1 MGVKGQPGRQLRDEM
16 LSVGE
21 VAAESDASRTE
32 PERAA
37 DAPGKERATM
47 SRSALFDRVGA
58 LVMILDLEGRI
69 YWFNR
74 VCEDATG
81 LSFLDV
87 WGKHVWDVLPISEG
101 ADIVK
106 DALESVQR
114 GGVAPAYESRLETRE
129 GSPKIIYWSTAPLL
143 DGEGAVGHVVG
154 VGIDITE
161 RQLAEEALRTSEEQY
176 RRLVE
181 SSPDAILVHH
191 HGTIVFANRAG
202 AMLLGASDPGE
213 IIGKP
218 VLDFVHPDHRE
229 IVETRLEKIF
239 QHDTELALIEDKLVR
254 LDGSVVSVDAHS
266 IFPFMYQERP
276 AIQVVVRE
284 ITETGQAQP
293 EAWAPRRM
301 FETLLRIT
309 SGAVMATDLRGRIT
323 HVSQGA
329 LELYGFEDADELVG
343 GSTFEL
349 VVAEDHEELIKNLQK
364 TFREEVVRNI
374 ELALLRRDGSR
385 FSGAVDMAL
394 IRDGQGKPKGFVAT
408 AKDLTQYET
417 PVSSVSESRREG
429 EEASALLEA
438 SRAVLGY
445 RDFERAARA
454 IFGACKN
461 LIGAGAGYVGLIN
474 EDASRDNILFSDPPD
489 FSWTTGLAESRP
501 MRELRAEVYLAGRA
515 MYLNESAAG
524 GRGQLS
530 PGGQSTVDNILFA
543 PLAIDQN
550 TVGVLGFAN
559 KPGGFSEED
568 ARMASAFGELAAV
581 SLESTRA
588 WEALEVSE
596 ERFRS
601 VAETTGD
608 AIVTFDSDE
617 HIVSWNPGAEAI
629 FGYAAD
635 EMIGKRLT
643 LVAPG
648 DLREAY
654 KNAVNEVESGGGS
667 STLVEPVEM
676 IGRRKDRSTFP
687 LELSFAG
694 WKTRKGVFLTSII
707 RDITERKLAEHDLR
721 LLADH
726 DHLTGLPNRA
736 LFRDR
741 LTQALAGANRNP
753 QRLAV
758 MMIDLDR
765 FRAINHTLGLQ
776 AGDQLLQAVGD
787 RLTELIRSE
796 DSVARSGDDE
806 FILLLVGMEAPGHAD
821 TVGQRILDALREPF
835 AVDGREVRV
844 TASIGAALYPD
855 HGEDIDTLMKRADVA
870 MCRAKAEGRDSYER
884 FSSTADRESEEE
896 LRTALAPS
904 RDPAK

>member
-1 MGVKGQPGRQLRDEM
+1 
-16 LSVGE
+16 
-21 VAAESDASRTE
+21 
-32 PERAA
+32 
-37 DAPGKERATM
+37 M
-47 SRSALFDRVGA
+47 SRSALFDSVGA

-87 WGKHVWDVLPISEG
+87 WGKHVWDVMPISEG

-106 DALESVQR
+106 DVLESVR
-114 GGVAPAYESRLETRE
+114 RRGVAPAYESRLETRD

-143 DGEGAVGHVVG
+143 DGEGAVEHVVG

-181 SSPDAILVHH
+181 SSSDAILVHH
-191 HGTIVFANRAG
+191 RGTMVFANRAG

-213 IIGKP
+213 IIGRP

-229 IVETRLEKIF
+229 IVETRLEKILK
-239 QHDTELALIEDKLVR
+239 HDTELALIEDKLVR
-254 LDGSVVSVDAHS
+254 LDGSTVNVDAHS
-266 IFPFMYQERP
+266 IFPFMYQEKP
-276 AIQVVVRE
+276 AIQVVIRE
-284 ITETGQAQP
+284 LKETGHTQP
-293 EAWAPRRM
+293 EALAPHRM
-301 FETLLRIT
+301 FETLLRI
-309 SGAVMATDLRGRIT
+309 SLGAVMATDLRGRIT

-329 LELYGFEDADELVG
+329 LELYGFEDADELIG

-364 TFREEVVRNI
+364 TFKEGVVRDI
-374 ELALLRRDGSR
+374 ELSLLSRDGSR
-385 FSGAVDMAL
+385 FSGALDMAL
-394 IRDGQGKPKGFVAT
+394 IRDGQGRPRGFVAT
-408 AKDLTQYET
+408 AKDLRQYDS
-417 PVSSVSESRREG
+417 PVSGVSESHREG

-438 SRAVLGY
+438 SRAVLAY

-454 IFGACKN
+454 IFDACRN

-474 EDASRDNILFSDPPD
+474 EDASKDNVLFSNPPE
-489 FSWTTGLAESRP
+489 FSWTTGLERSRP
-501 MRELRAEVYLAGRA
+501 MREVRAEVYLTGRA

-524 GRGQLS
+524 GLGQLR
-530 PGGQSTVDNILFA
+530 PGRRLTVDNILFA

-550 TVGVLGFAN
+550 TLGVLGFAN

-568 ARMASAFGELAAV
+568 ARMASAFGELTAV
-581 SLESTRA
+581 SLESSRA

-601 VAETTGD
+601 VADTTGD

-629 FGYAAD
+629 FGYSAD

-667 STLVEPVEM
+667 STLAEPVEM
-676 IGRRKDRSTFP
+676 IGRRKDGSTFP

-694 WKTRKGVFLTSII
+694 WKARKGVFLTSTI

-741 LTQALAGANRNP
+741 LTQALADANRNP
-753 QRLAV
+753 QHLAV
-758 MMIDLDR
+758 LMIDLDR
-765 FRAINHTLGLQ
+765 FRYINHTLGLQ
-776 AGDQLLQAVGD
+776 AGDQVLQAVGD
-787 RLTELIRSE
+787 RLTGLIRTD

-806 FILLLVGMEAPGHAD
+806 FILLLVGMEARGHAD
-821 TVGQRILDALREPF
+821 TVGQRILEALREPF
-835 AVDGREVRV
+835 SVNGHEVRV

-870 MCRAKAEGRDSYER
+870 MCRVKAEGRDSYQR
-884 FSSTADRESEEE
+884 FSSTEDRGSEEE

-904 RDPAK
+904 RDLAR

>member
-1 MGVKGQPGRQLRDEM
+1 MDGKGQPRQQL
-16 LSVGE
+16 GE
-21 VAAESDASRTE
+21 EQLAAGEQSAQSDASRTG
-32 PERAA
+32 PERAE
-37 DAPGKERATM
+37 DAPGKERAPM
-47 SRSALFDRVGA
+47 SRSALFDSVGA

-87 WGKHVWDVLPISEG
+87 WGKHVWDVMPISEG

-106 DALESVQR
+106 DVLESVR
-114 GGVAPAYESRLETRE
+114 RRGVAPAYESRLETRD

-143 DGEGAVGHVVG
+143 DGEGAVEHVVG

-181 SSPDAILVHH
+181 SSSDAILVHH
-191 HGTIVFANRAG
+191 RGTMVFANRAG

-213 IIGKP
+213 IIGRP

-229 IVETRLEKIF
+229 IVETRLEKILK
-239 QHDTELALIEDKLVR
+239 HDTELALIEDKLVR
-254 LDGSVVSVDAHS
+254 LDGSTVNVDAHS
-266 IFPFMYQERP
+266 IFPFMYQEKP
-276 AIQVVVRE
+276 AIQVVIRE
-284 ITETGQAQP
+284 LKETRQTQP
-293 EAWAPRRM
+293 EALAPHRM
-301 FETLLRIT
+301 FETLLRIS

-329 LELYGFEDADELVG
+329 LELYGFEDADELIG
-343 GSTFEL
+343 RSTFEL
-349 VVAEDHEELIKNLQK
+349 VVAEDHEDLIKNLQK
-364 TFREEVVRNI
+364 TFKEGVVRNI
-374 ELALLRRDGSR
+374 ELSLLSRDGSR
-385 FSGAVDMAL
+385 FSGALDMAL
-394 IRDGQGKPKGFVAT
+394 NRDGQGRPRGFVAT
-408 AKDLTQYET
+408 AKDLRQYDS
-417 PVSSVSESRREG
+417 PVSGVSESHREG

-438 SRAVLGY
+438 SRAVLAY

-454 IFGACKN
+454 IFDACSN

-474 EDASRDNILFSDPPD
+474 EDASKDNVLFSDPPE
-489 FSWTTGLAESRP
+489 FSWTTGLERSRP
-501 MRELRAEVYLAGRA
+501 MREVRAEVYLTGRA
-515 MYLNESAAG
+515 LYLNESAAG
-524 GRGQLS
+524 GLGQLR
-530 PGGQSTVDNILFA
+530 PGRRLTVDNILFA

-550 TVGVLGFAN
+550 TLGVLGFAN

-601 VAETTGD
+601 VADTTGD

-617 HIVSWNPGAEAI
+617 YIVSWNPGAEAI
-629 FGYAAD
+629 FGYSAD
-635 EMIGKRLT
+635 EMSGKRLT

-667 STLVEPVEM
+667 STLAEPVEM
-676 IGRRKDRSTFP
+676 IGRRKDGSTFP

-694 WKTRKGVFLTSII
+694 WKARKGVFLTSTI

-741 LTQALAGANRNP
+741 LTQALADANRNP
-753 QRLAV
+753 QHLAV
-758 MMIDLDR
+758 LMIDLDH
-765 FRAINHTLGLQ
+765 FRYINHTLGLQ
-776 AGDQLLQAVGD
+776 AGDQVLQAVGD
-787 RLTELIRSE
+787 RLTGLIRTD

-821 TVGQRILDALREPF
+821 TVGQRILEALREPF
-835 AVDGREVRV
+835 AVNGHEVRV
-844 TASIGAALYPD
+844 TASIGAAIYPD

-870 MCRAKAEGRDSYER
+870 MCRVKAEGRDSYER
-884 FSSTADRESEEE
+884 FSSTEDRGSEEE

-904 RDPAK
+904 RDLAR

>member
-1 MGVKGQPGRQLRDEM
+1 
-16 LSVGE
+16 
-21 VAAESDASRTE
+21 
-32 PERAA
+32 
-37 DAPGKERATM
+37 M
-47 SRSALFDRVGA
+47 SRSALFDSVGA

-74 VCEDATG
+74 VCEETTG

-87 WGKHVWDVLPISEG
+87 WGKHVWDVMPISEG

-106 DALESVQR
+106 DVLESVR
-114 GGVAPAYESRLETRE
+114 RRGVAPAYESRLETRD

-143 DGEGAVGHVVG
+143 DGEGAVEHVVG

-181 SSPDAILVHH
+181 SSSDAILVHH
-191 HGTIVFANRAG
+191 RGTMVFANRAG

-213 IIGKP
+213 IIGRP

-229 IVETRLEKIF
+229 IVETRLEKILK
-239 QHDTELALIEDKLVR
+239 HDTELALIEDKLVR
-254 LDGSVVSVDAHS
+254 LDGSTVNVDAHS
-266 IFPFMYQERP
+266 IFPFMYQEKP
-276 AIQVVVRE
+276 AIQVVIRE
-284 ITETGQAQP
+284 LKETRQTQP
-293 EAWAPRRM
+293 EALAPHRM
-301 FETLLRIT
+301 FETLLRI
-309 SGAVMATDLRGRIT
+309 SLGAVMATDLRGRIT

-329 LELYGFEDADELVG
+329 LELYGFEDADELIG

-349 VVAEDHEELIKNLQK
+349 VVAEDHEDLIKNLQK
-364 TFREEVVRNI
+364 TFKEGVVRDI
-374 ELALLRRDGSR
+374 ELSLLSRDGSR
-385 FSGAVDMAL
+385 FSGALDMAL
-394 IRDGQGKPKGFVAT
+394 IRDGQGRPRGFVAT
-408 AKDLTQYET
+408 AKDLRQYDS
-417 PVSSVSESRREG
+417 PVSGVSETHRDG
-429 EEASALLEA
+429 EEAAALLEA
-438 SRAVLGY
+438 SRAVFAY

-454 IFGACKN
+454 IFDACSN

-474 EDASRDNILFSDPPD
+474 EDASKDNVLFSDPPE
-489 FSWTTGLAESRP
+489 FSWTTALEESRP
-501 MRELRAEVYLAGRA
+501 MREVRAEVYLTGRA
-515 MYLNESAAG
+515 LYLNESAAG
-524 GRGQLS
+524 GLGQLR
-530 PGGQSTVDNILFA
+530 PGRPSTVDNILFA

-550 TVGVLGFAN
+550 TLGVLGFAN

-568 ARMASAFGELAAV
+568 ARMASAFGELTAV
-581 SLESTRA
+581 SLESSRA

-601 VAETTGD
+601 VADTTGD

-629 FGYAAD
+629 FGYSAD

-667 STLVEPVEM
+667 STLAEPVEM
-676 IGRRKDRSTFP
+676 IGRRKDGSTFP

-694 WKTRKGVFLTSII
+694 WKARKGVFLTSTI

-741 LTQALAGANRNP
+741 LTQALADANRNP
-753 QRLAV
+753 QHLAV
-758 MMIDLDR
+758 LMIDLDH
-765 FRAINHTLGLQ
+765 FRYINHTLGLQ
-776 AGDQLLQAVGD
+776 AGDQVLQAVGD
-787 RLTELIRSE
+787 RLTGLIRTD

-806 FILLLVGMEAPGHAD
+806 FILLLVGMEAPGQAD
-821 TVGQRILDALREPF
+821 RVGQRILEALREPF
-835 AVDGREVRV
+835 SVNGQEVGV

-870 MCRAKAEGRDSYER
+870 MCRVKAEGRDSYQR
-884 FSSTADRESEEE
+884 FSSTEDRGSEEE
-896 LRTALAPS
+896 LRTSLAPS
-904 RDPAK
+904 RDLAR